1 MSAECVVCIPARD
14 EEERLPELLTALTRQ
29 SIAPL
34 RVVVVANNCT
44 DRTAEVA
51 RRFADRDPRLRL
63 RVRELDWPAGLANV
77 GRARGAAM
85 AAGTAWLR
93 EEAGDGILVS
103 TDADATPPPH
113 WVAAIL
119 DGFRRGAEVV
129 GGEIRIAEE
138 ADRPAPDWLTRGREK
153 VASYWSAVRELAHAI
168 DPLPHDPP
176 ARHGDHTGASL
187 AVTIAAY
194 EAAGG
199 IPPLAVREDGALVG
213 AVERNGG
220 RVRHPAAVWT
230 EVSPREEGRAEGGM
244 ATEMRNWRRLAEAGE
259 RHLLPDAGFWHA
271 AFHRRRGLREMFW
284 NGAFDSRSG
293 LPASACE
300 ELARR
305 SVNDIAFVAAC
316 EAMLPHEVPE
326 MAEIRR
332 ATRDLRA
339 LMSTNLAA

>member
-1 MSAECVVCIPARD
+1 MSAECAICIPARN
-14 EEERLPELLTALTRQ
+14 EEERLPVLLAALARQ
-29 SIAPL
+29 EVPGL
-34 RVVVVANNCT
+34 RVVVVANNCH
-44 DRTAEVA
+44 DGTAEAA
-51 RRFADRDPRLRL
+51 RSFTEREPRLRL

-85 AAGTAWLR
+85 AAGAAWLR

-113 WVAAIL
+113 WVEAIL
-119 DGFRRGAEVV
+119 DGFQDGAEVV

-138 ADRPAPDWLTRGREK
+138 PGRPTPGWLGRAREE
-153 VASYWSAVRELAHAI
+153 VAAYWSAVRDLAHAI

-187 AVTIAAY
+187 AITIAAY

-199 IPPLAVREDGALVG
+199 IPPLAIREDVALVQ

-230 EVSPREEGRAEGGM
+230 EVSAREEGRAEGGM
-244 ATEMRNWRRLAEAGE
+244 ATEMRKWRRLAEAGDQ
-259 RHLLPDAGFWHA
+259 HLLPGAGFWHA
-271 AFHRRRGLREMFW
+271 AFHRRRGLREMFRS
-284 NGAFDSRSG
+284 GAFHGHGG

-316 EAMLPHEVPE
+316 EAMLPREAPE
-326 MAEIRR
+326 MAEIGR
-332 ATRDLRA
+332 ATRGLRA
-339 LMSTNLAA
+339 MMSTNLGA